1 MAEDGGAG
9 AALGGRRDGGAG
21 GASSSRARLRV
32 SIAGRQL
39 IAGGDRR
46 IRQRRQHHRH
56 SLCAA
61 KQAYLRQRE
70 ITRAR
75 RGVG

>member
-1 MAEDGGAG
+1 MAEDAGAG
-9 AALGGRRDGGAG
+9 AALGGRRDG

-46 IRQRRQHHRH
+46 IRQRCHQQHHRH
-56 SLCAA
+56 PCSGAGH
-61 KQAYLRQRE
+61 AYLRQRE
-70 ITRAR
+70 R
-75 RGVG
+75 

>member
-1 MAEDGGAG
+1 MAEDAGAG

-32 SIAGRQL
+32 SSPSRQL

-46 IRQRRQHHRH
+46 IRQRCHQQHHRH
-56 SLCAA
+56 PCCGAGH
-61 KQAYLRQRE
+61 AYLRQRE
-70 ITRAR
+70 R
-75 RGVG
+75 